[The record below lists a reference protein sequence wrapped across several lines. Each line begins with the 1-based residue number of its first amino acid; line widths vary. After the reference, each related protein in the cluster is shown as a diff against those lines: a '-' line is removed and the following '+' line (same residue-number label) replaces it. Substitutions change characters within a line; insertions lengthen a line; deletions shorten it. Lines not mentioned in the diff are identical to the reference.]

1 MEVNARNSH
10 FQNGIEAK
18 LLQTVIQ
25 VCRAKK
31 KKKERRR
38 KNSLLFHSRL
48 GEDKQLF

>member
-31 KKKERRR
+31 KKKREEE
-38 KNSLLFHSRL
+38 KTVYYFTQ
-48 GEDKQLF
+48 G